1 MSNDPLDLLYLDVWV
16 PTPLLSSNNKQFF
29 FSYIVDDF
37 NKYFWLF
44 PLTCK
49 FGVLIMFTQLKVMVE
64 NLFCRSIKA
73 IQTDGGGEFIALQ
86 KFLCSHG
93 ISHRKTCLIYITKM
107 AMLSTNTDKLLTLFS
122 PYLLT
127 LISLLSTKIQLLKH
141 VFLLTVIHLLSTELN
156 LLMIF
161 FFIKYLITSFLK
173 YLGVSVGC
181 TFVLMSHTNF
191 LFNQNLL
198 SLLGIASLIS
208 HHGYKLP

>member
-1 MSNDPLDLLYLDVWV
+1 MYGFLLLFYL
-16 PTPLLSSNNKQFF
+16 SIINKFF
-29 FSYIVDDF
+29 FSCIVDDF

-49 FGVLIMFTQLKVMVE
+49 FGVLNMFTQLKVMVE

-127 LISLLSTKIQLLKH
+127 LISLLSTKIQLLKQH
-141 VFLLTVIHLLSTELN
+141 VFLLTVIHLLSIELN